1 MEDLTMHDKEYD
13 GDDDFEEDLSTE
25 EIAVAA
31 YNKIE
36 ALIQLLIKK
45 GIITEKEYDQMEDQ
59 LFWSEEED
67 GTEEESI

>member
-1 MEDLTMHDKEYD
+1 MHDKEYD

>member
-1 MEDLTMHDKEYD
+1 MHDKEYD

-31 YNKIE
+31 YNKVE

-45 GIITEKEYDQMEDQ
+45 GIITDKEYDQMEDQ

>member
-1 MEDLTMHDKEYD
+1 MEDRTMHDKEYD

-31 YNKIE
+31 YNKVE

-45 GIITEKEYDQMEDQ
+45 GIITDKEYDQMEDQ